1 MDAKTTDSKVKVTAE
16 DGHQFGAYVAESGS
30 PARGSIVLI
39 QEIFGVNSHIR
50 SVADG
55 YAKDGF
61 HVIAPAL
68 FDRAERN
75 LELNYNAED
84 TKKGMGAIS
93 QIGLDA
99 ALKDVA
105 ASIKHA
111 RAQWPDLKTG
121 VLGFCLG
128 GSLGWLA
135 ATRLD
140 PSAVVCYYGGQIAK
154 NAAETPHCP
163 VMMHFGARDAHIGP
177 EQIETI
183 RQAHPE
189 LPLFVYDAGHGFNC
203 DQRKDFEPQSAKLAR
218 ERTLEFFRTNL

>member
-1 MDAKTTDSKVKVTAE
+1 MGTKIKVTAE
-16 DGHQFGAYVAESGS
+16 DGHQFGAYVAESTS
-30 PARGSIVLI
+30 PAHGAIVLI

-68 FDRAERN
+68 FDRAERD
-75 LELNYNAED
+75 LELSYNAED
-84 TKKGMGAIS
+84 MKKGMGAIS

-105 ASIKHA
+105 ASICHA
-111 RAQWPDLKTG
+111 RSQWSDLKVG

-140 PSAVVCYYGGQIAK
+140 PAAVVCYYGGQIAK
-154 NAAETPHCP
+154 NATETPHCP
-163 VMMHFGARDAHIGP
+163 VMMHFGAKDAHIGP

-183 RQAHPE
+183 RKAHPE

-203 DQRKDFEPQSAKLAR
+203 DQRKDFDPPSAKLAR
-218 ERTLEFFRTNL
+218 ERTLEFFGKYL

>member
-1 MDAKTTDSKVKVTAE
+1 MNSKANITAA
-16 DGHQFGAYVAESGS
+16 DGHQFEAYVAESAS
-30 PARGSIVLI
+30 PARGAIVLI
-39 QEIFGVNSHIR
+39 QEIFGLNSHIR

-61 HVIAPAL
+61 SVIAPAL
-68 FDRAERN
+68 FDRAERD
-75 LELNYNAED
+75 LELSYNAED
-84 TKKGMGAIS
+84 MKKGMGAIS

-105 ASIKHA
+105 ASISHA
-111 RAQWPDLKTG
+111 RSQWPALKVG

-140 PSAVVCYYGGQIAK
+140 PAAVVCYYGGQISKHAT
-154 NAAETPHCP
+154 EVPRCP
-163 VMMHFGARDAHIGP
+163 VMLHFGAKDAHIGP
-177 EQIETI
+177 DQIEII
-183 RQAHPE
+183 RKAHPE

-203 DQRKDFEPQSAKLAR
+203 DQRKDYEPQSANLAR
-218 ERTLEFFRTNL
+218 ERTLEFFRK

>member
-1 MDAKTTDSKVKVTAE
+1 MGSKVKITAE
-16 DGHQFGAYVAESGS
+16 DGHQFDAYVAESNG

-61 HVIAPAL
+61 NVIAPAL

-75 LELNYNAED
+75 LELSYNAED
-84 TKKGMGAIS
+84 TKKGMAAIS
-93 QIGLDA
+93 QIGLDP

-111 RAQWPDLKTG
+111 RTQWPGLKTG

-140 PSAVVCYYGGQIAK
+140 PAAVVCYYGGQIAK

-163 VMMHFGARDAHIGP
+163 VIMHFGAKDAHIGP

-203 DQRKDFEPQSAKLAR
+203 DQRKDYEPKSAALAR
-218 ERTLEFFRTNL
+218 ERTLEFFRKNL